1 MKLRVLTAVVGIP
14 LLLAF
19 IYFDFGWETSWFDR
33 FPLLV
38 LLIGAAAAVGGRE
51 FFRLGQDAGVRP
63 LMVFGVIWAL
73 LFVAAALFNGQRAA
87 SPEAAKYVDWGIAAL
102 LAAAAVLPL
111 VWLTIFRRDVALESW
126 AWTLA
131 GILYAGWMLGH
142 WVMLRQLDHGRELV
156 ILAVFATFACDTAA
170 YFVGRTW
177 GRHRMAP
184 RVSPG
189 KTWEGAAGGF
199 AGAVAAAAA
208 LCYLLNLGDWVLPLS
223 YLEAVGVG
231 CLIGVG
237 GQLGDLAES
246 LVKRRAGVKDSGHL
260 LPGHGGLLDRI
271 DSLVFTG
278 VIVYYFAIWY
288 APGL

>member
-33 FPLLV
+33 VPLLI
-38 LLIGAAAAVGGRE
+38 LAIGAAAAVGAWE
-51 FFRLGQDAGVRP
+51 FFRLGEQAGARP
-63 LMVFGVIWAL
+63 LTVLGVIWAL
-73 LFVAAALFNGQRAA
+73 LFVAAALFNGERAA
-87 SPEAAKYVDWGIAAL
+87 SPEAAEYVDWATAAL

-111 VWLTIFRRDVALESW
+111 VWLTIFRREVALESW

-131 GILYAGWMLGH
+131 GILYAGWMLSH
-142 WVMLRQLDHGRELV
+142 YVMLRQLDHGRELV
-156 ILAVFATFACDTAA
+156 IMAVFTTFACDTAA
-170 YFVGRTW
+170 YFVGRAW
-177 GRHRMAP
+177 GRHRMTP
-184 RVSPG
+184 TVSPN

-208 LCYLLNLGDWVLPLS
+208 LCYLLNLGDWSLPLG
-223 YLEAVGVG
+223 YLEAVGLG
-231 CLIGVG
+231 CLVGVG
-237 GQLGDLAES
+237 AQIGDLAES
-246 LVKRRAGVKDSGHL
+246 LFKRRAGVKDSGHL

-278 VIVYYFAIWY
+278 VIVYYFVLWVVD
-288 APGL
+288 

>member
-33 FPLLV
+33 VPLLI
-38 LLIGAAAAVGGRE
+38 LAIGAAAAVGAWE
-51 FFRLGQDAGVRP
+51 FFRLGEQAGARP
-63 LMVFGVIWAL
+63 LIVFGIIWAL
-73 LFVAAALFNGQRAA
+73 LFVAAALFNGERTS
-87 SPEAAKYVDWGIAAL
+87 SPEAAEYVDWATAAL

-111 VWLTIFRRDVALESW
+111 VWLTIFRREAALESW
-126 AWTLA
+126 SWTLA
-131 GILYAGWMLGH
+131 GILYAGWMLSH
-142 WVMLRQLDHGRELV
+142 YVMLRQLDDGRELV
-156 ILAVFATFACDTAA
+156 IMAVFTTFACDTAA
-170 YFVGRTW
+170 YFVGRAW
-177 GRHRMAP
+177 GRHRMTP
-184 RVSPG
+184 TVSPN

-208 LCYLLNLGDWVLPLS
+208 LCYLLNLGNWSLPLS

-231 CLIGVG
+231 CLVGVG
-237 GQLGDLAES
+237 AQIGDLAES

-278 VIVYYFAIWY
+278 VIVYYFVLWVVD
-288 APGL
+288 